1 MGASSP
7 FRPARRGRTN
17 PFVPGQGQIPP
28 CLAGREAEQRLVKN
42 LLDRLVMGSGPG
54 RDVVLFGPRGNGKTV
69 LLEWSL
75 REAQSRKIATIDF
88 FGGEFRSRDEL
99 IPGLSVVPGRMW
111 LVSLVSALGVGFKF
125 RDETSGRISE
135 VLARRAGKGPLVIA
149 IDEAHVLRIELGH
162 ALINAVHG
170 LRRKGLPILLMLVGT
185 PDLPRHLHAMAA
197 SFWDRSAKLRIGRL
211 SLEAAAEAIRIPME
225 QHGYSIAPDTLDQ
238 VVRESEAYPF
248 FVQLWGGLLWDG
260 LHESPGPITCANVD
274 DVRGQFKDERDE
286 YYLNRYEELRRVGL
300 ARVAATVSSVY
311 LDADRA
317 TPHQVEVTIRTALEA
332 MGQQR
337 DKPSVAGALEQLHEL
352 GYVWSVTQESRH
364 YFEPGIPSLMQFVA
378 RSERLDAGMEAA

>member
-1 MGASSP
+1 M
-7 FRPARRGRTN
+7 
-17 PFVPGQGQIPP
+17 
-28 CLAGREAEQRLVKN
+28 
-42 LLDRLVMGSGPG
+42 
-54 RDVVLFGPRGNGKTV
+54 
-69 LLEWSL
+69 
-75 REAQSRKIATIDF
+75 
-88 FGGEFRSRDEL
+88 
-99 IPGLSVVPGRMW
+99 
-111 LVSLVSALGVGFKF
+111 SALGIGFKF
-125 RDETSGRISE
+125 RDETPDRISE
-135 VLARRAGKGPLVIA
+135 VLARRARKGPLVIA
-149 IDEAHVLRIELGH
+149 IDEAHVLGIELGH

-170 LRRKGLPILLMLVGT
+170 LRGKGLPILLMLVGT
-185 PDLPRHLHAMAA
+185 PDLPRHLNAMAV

-211 SLEAAAEAIRIPME
+211 SLEAAAEAIRIPMQ

-260 LHESPGPITCANVD
+260 LRESPGPISCVKVD
-274 DVRGQFKDERDE
+274 AVRGQFEDERDE

-300 ARVAATVSSVY
+300 ARVAATVSRVY

-317 TPHQVEVTIRTALEA
+317 TPHQVEVAIRTALETT
-332 MGQQR
+332 GKR
-337 DKPSVAGALEQLHEL
+337 SDKPSIAEVLDRLHDL